1 MAQSKT
7 VPIETVQEIEPP
19 RGVEHFS
26 VPLRLLQKAQ
36 NHRLDASYFNPD
48 VAKALEALR
57 HSGMTVKPL
66 GEIVDRV
73 FLPPRV
79 RRVYVG
85 KDYGLP
91 FLRGSHIVHF
101 QPADLKYVSRKAQKH
116 IDQMIVRKDW
126 ILITRSGT
134 VGRVMLCPQEWDG
147 WAGTED
153 LLRVIANEAEC
164 PAAYLYAFLASPLGH
179 IQLIKPIFGAVVDH
193 LTEAQTKSVLVPLPA
208 NDDQRKLVAKI
219 AKEAREAIETRS
231 RAVGLI
237 SDAVQNLQDLI
248 QEDNRDA
255 ITARERIA
263 EIEKTPHKLVQ
274 GKKLHERLAKIE
286 S

>member
-1 MAQSKT
+1 MAQNK
-7 VPIETVQEIEPP
+7 VAPIEVLEDETPP
-19 RGVEHFS
+19 RDVEHFS
-26 VPLRLLQKAQ
+26 VPFRLLQKAQ

-66 GEIVDRV
+66 GDIVERV

-116 IDQMIVRKDW
+116 IDQLIVRKDW
-126 ILITRSGT
+126 ILVTRSGT
-134 VGRVMLCPQEWDG
+134 VGRVMLCPEEWDG

-153 LLRVIANEAEC
+153 LLRIVPNEKEC
-164 PAAYLYAFLASPLGH
+164 PGAYLYAFLASPLGH
-179 IQLIKPIFGAVVDH
+179 IQLTKPIFGAVVDH
-193 LTEAQTKSVLVPLPA
+193 LTEAQTKSVLVPLPST
-208 NDDQRKLVAKI
+208 DSQRKLIKEI
-219 AKEAREAIETRS
+219 ASEAREAIETRS

-237 SDAVQNLQDLI
+237 SSALESIQNLIDG
-248 QEDNRDA
+248 DDRDEA
-255 ITARERIA
+255 LARDRLA
-263 EIEKTPHKLVQ
+263 EIKKSPAKLVQ
-274 GKKLHERLAKIE
+274 GEALRQRLARIE
-286 S
+286 T